1 MHTNIINKHT
11 KIYYPYYNNINKSI
25 IFVEEMNN
33 QNITINNEYYALQAG
48 GHRFEPCI
56 SHRNNK
62 GFKRNSLKP
71 FFHLHTICT
80 KTPFIANIL
89 YSLLTHLL
97 PKI

>member
-1 MHTNIINKHT
+1 LHTNIINKHT

-56 SHRNNK
+56 SHH
-62 GFKRNSLKP
+62 LKALQKCEA
-71 FFHLHTICT
+71 FLFYIGV
-80 KTPFIANIL
+80 NIV
-89 YSLLTHLL
+89 
-97 PKI
+97 